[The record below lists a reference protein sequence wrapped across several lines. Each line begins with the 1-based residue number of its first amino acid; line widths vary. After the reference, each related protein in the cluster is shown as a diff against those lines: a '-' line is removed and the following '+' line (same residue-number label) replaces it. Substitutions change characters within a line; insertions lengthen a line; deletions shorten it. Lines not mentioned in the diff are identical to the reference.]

1 MADNIALNQTYKL
14 LGHNTSIVN
23 QTLAA
28 NTKEKHPSL
37 FQEPHGVRVIRL
49 VFQTLMFLVGVLGN
63 LLVCFV
69 TSRKRGQTSTGNL
82 FILYLAIADLGIL
95 LVDFPFVVVRSEF
108 PYSWPFG
115 RFMCRTIYPFLDIFY
130 GVQIGCITAI
140 AFHRYKMLVHCTK
153 PQITLDQ
160 AKKIV
165 FIIWFVSFIFIVA
178 PLLFVMD
185 LDVKP
190 WRRDCRPHWPNML
203 SLQLFSVIS
212 ALMFYVIPL
221 TVILITYVKIRTLL
235 RNNTKRQESY
245 QGSSFREG
253 SAFRKQFKARA
264 SQNRR
269 AVQILTPV
277 VVIFALTMLPFTIFR
292 FVAAYDPNILQT
304 FKYVRL
310 VFNICIVL
318 LMVNSSVNPIIYSV
332 INSEFRRDFSNHL
345 RCNADSCCSDT
356 GENLTTVHRT
366 SYPNHHN
373 INRRDSAPLLGQH
386 EFLWQ
391 NGNLKKNRHRGSLR
405 SLDSA
410 LKDMES
416 SSHSNNQ
423 ILLDKKK
430 EDLEP
435 MKGVLLIKVNPTYE
449 TGGF

>member
-1 MADNIALNQTYKL
+1 MAGKNPLNQTYGL
-14 LGHNTSIVN
+14 ILNANTSLSN
-23 QTLAA
+23 QTLA
-28 NTKEKHPSL
+28 KEKHPSL
-37 FQEPHGVRVIRL
+37 FQEPHGVRVTRL

-82 FILYLAIADLGIL
+82 FILYLAIADLGIV
-95 LVDFPFVVVRSEF
+95 LVDFPFVVIRSEF

-115 RFMCRTIYPFLDIFY
+115 SFICRTIYPFLDIFY

-165 FIIWFVSFIFIVA
+165 FLIWFISFTFIVL

-190 WRRDCRPHWPNML
+190 WRRDCRPHWPNMI
-203 SLQLFSVIS
+203 SMQLFSVTS
-212 ALMFYVIPL
+212 GLMFYVIPL
-221 TVILITYVKIRTLL
+221 TIILITYVKIRTLL
-235 RNNTKRQESY
+235 RNSTKRQGSYRSSSGRGESA
-245 QGSSFREG
+245 S
-253 SAFRKQFKARA
+253 RKQFKARA

-277 VVIFALTMLPFTIFR
+277 VVIFAFTMLPFTIFR
-292 FVAAYDPNILQT
+292 FVAAYDAQILQSG
-304 FKYVRL
+304 KYMRL
-310 VFNICIVL
+310 IFNICTVL

-332 INSEFRRDFSNHL
+332 VNSEFRRDFSNHL
-345 RCNADSCCSDT
+345 RCNADSCCSET

-366 SYPNHHN
+366 SYPNHN
-373 INRRDSAPLLGQH
+373 FINRRGSAPLLGQH
-386 EFLWQ
+386 RQFLWQ
-391 NGNLKKNRHRGSLR
+391 NGNLKENHFGGSSK

-416 SSHSNNQ
+416 STHSNNQ
-423 ILLDKKK
+423 LVVDKR
-430 EDLEP
+430 EDIEP
-435 MKGVLLIKVNPTYE
+435 IKGVLLIKVNPTYE